1 MIINLAANQSRNMQ
15 RTWGRA
21 SAVSHASGYDTVQWV
36 FAPHFIGNPFQ
47 EILNMALPEHG
58 FAVRGAK
65 SYDEAAALLLSSAI
79 PGPKVLHLHWLNV
92 VLSGADTEEKARTRI
107 DGFEALLRKL
117 KTAGVHL
124 VWTMHNVLPHE
135 SVFTDMEVRLREIVI
150 AHADLIHIMNPDS
163 AALAAPYFALPREKT
178 VRVEHPG
185 YNGFYPNWKS
195 RSAARAEL
203 GFSPTEHVALVLGA
217 IKPYKG
223 LLELAKDVDLIARER
238 PRSMSL
244 VIAGNPGSDPETQEL
259 LRLGAAHPAI
269 HILPEQLSAND
280 VGLLY
285 CAADTAVIPY
295 RASLNSGA
303 LVLGLSM
310 GRPVIA
316 RESAGSTHL
325 LNSGAG
331 GIYSSSEQ
339 LRHALVDTSWIPAAT
354 MEAQRMASRLSPE
367 RISTHFAKV
376 MRTFVDGGVNVARAA
391 AGENGGLDG

>member
-1 MIINLAANQSRNMQ
+1 MIINLAAGAARNMK
-15 RTWGRA
+15 RTWSRA
-21 SAVSHASGYDTVQWV
+21 AAVSHVTGHETTQWA

-47 EILNMALPEHG
+47 EILYMALPEHG
-58 FAVRGAK
+58 FAVRGTKA
-65 SYDEAAALLLSSAI
+65 YEEAAQLLLASPI

-92 VLSGADTEEKARTRI
+92 VLAGADTEEKARARV
-107 DGFEALLRKL
+107 DAFDALLRRL
-117 KTAGVHL
+117 KAKGVRL

-135 SVFTDMEVRLREIVI
+135 SVFTDMEVRLREVVI
-150 AHADLIHIMNPDS
+150 GHADLIHIMNPES
-163 AALAAPYFALPREKT
+163 QALAAPYFALPREKT

-185 YNGFYPNWKS
+185 YNGYYPQWKS

-203 GFSPTEHVALVLGA
+203 GFSATEQVALVLGA

-223 LLELAKDVDLIARER
+223 LLELARDVDAISRRR
-238 PRSMSL
+238 PRALSL
-244 VIAGNPGSDPETQEL
+244 VIAGSPGSDPETEEL

-285 CAADTAVIPY
+285 SAADTAVIPY

-325 LNSGAG
+325 LASGAG
-331 GIYSSSEQ
+331 GIYSSSDQ
-339 LRHALVDTSWIPAAT
+339 LQHALTDPSWIPAAT
-354 MEAQRMASRLSPE
+354 AEAQRMSERLRPD
-367 RISTHFAKV
+367 RISTHFARV
-376 MRTFVDGGVNVARAA
+376 MRAFVDGGVAEAQAVA
-391 AGENGGLDG
+391 GTQGGLDG